1 MLNILNKNSKTTNK
15 RMRDFLLKNTMQH
28 IRKITND
35 YKNKNQYRTEDIINN
50 IEYKMEDNIEDKI
63 EDKIEDNMED
73 NMENNIEDNMEDNM
87 EDKMEDINKLKNTII
102 ILNKINNFLLFLSIS
117 SIVFILHNKNNYKTI
132 MFSYK

>member
-15 RMRDFLLKNTMQH
+15 RMRDFLLKNTMEH

-35 YKNKNQYRTEDIINN
+35 YKNKNQYKTEDIINK
-50 IEYKMEDNIEDKI
+50 IEYKMEDKIQDNTNKIEHKI
-63 EDKIEDNMED
+63 EDKMEH
-73 NMENNIEDNMEDNM
+73 
-87 EDKMEDINKLKNTII
+87 KTEDINKLKNTIV

-117 SIVFILHNKNNYKTI
+117 SIVFILHKNNYKTI